1 MTPAQQLGYKVGD
14 KFRVVSTEG
23 TALKCYETGQTV
35 VLEYDNGSDRPMFE
49 KEGTRTSIFVLLSDI
64 VPLEDKTKKQTDDL
78 EFKIRVLQKENEF
91 LVRML
96 NKLGG

>member
-14 KFRVVSTEG
+14 KFKVVSTEG
-23 TALKCYETGQTV
+23 TVLGFYEIGQTV
-35 VLEYDNGSDRPMFE
+35 VLQLDDGSDCPMFKIE
-49 KEGTRTSIFVLLSDI
+49 DTRKSVFVLLSDL
-64 VPLEDKTKKQTDDL
+64 VPLEDNAKKQTNDL
-78 EFKIRVLQKENEF
+78 EFKIRVLQKENEI

>member
-14 KFRVVSTEG
+14 KFKVVSTEG
-23 TALKCYETGQTV
+23 TALGFYEIGQTV
-35 VLEYDNGSDRPMFE
+35 VLEYDEGSVRPMFKIE
-49 KEGTRTSIFVLLSDI
+49 DTGEFIFVLLSDI
-64 VPLEDKTKKQTDDL
+64 IPLEDNTKKQTNDL